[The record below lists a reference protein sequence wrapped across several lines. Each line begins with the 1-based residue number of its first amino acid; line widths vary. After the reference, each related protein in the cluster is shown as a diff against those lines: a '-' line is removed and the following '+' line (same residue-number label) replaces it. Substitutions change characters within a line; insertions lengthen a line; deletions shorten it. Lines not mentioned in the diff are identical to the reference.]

1 MLLVGRRRGEVRRVN
16 TFEPGMDERRAGGGG
31 VSAGESV
38 NTVPDLLTARQ
49 KNKVDVSGIHFL
61 ELWSACVWRTSRTR
75 ERKWAFPGVALP
87 RARREEQ

>member
-16 TFEPGMDERRAGGGG
+16 TFEPGMDERRAGGVG

-61 ELWSACVWRTSRTR
+61 ELWSA
-75 ERKWAFPGVALP
+75 
-87 RARREEQ
+87 RACEEDVSN

>member
-1 MLLVGRRRGEVRRVN
+1 MLVGRRRGEVRRVN

-61 ELWSACVWRTSRTR
+61 ELWSAAVLGDVSN
-75 ERKWAFPGVALP
+75 EGEKWAFPGFALP